1 MVVETIMAEDITNNV
16 LHLLS
21 SKMNGLSDDVQTLLK
36 AMACFGTSVDEF
48 VIGYLSEVPDYA
60 GVGEG
65 LTKALDEGYVER
77 DRHGNVKF
85 VHDKVREASYDLIL
99 EEEKTK
105 VSQ

>member
-1 MVVETIMAEDITNNV
+1 
-16 LHLLS
+16 
-21 SKMNGLSDDVQTLLK
+21 
-36 AMACFGTSVDEF
+36 
-48 VIGYLSEVPDYA
+48 
-60 GVGEG
+60 VGEG

-105 VSQ
+105 VSLDSANFCSS